1 MRPLRLTFSAIG
13 PYPGTA
19 TVDLDELG
27 RDGLF
32 LIHGPTGAG
41 KTFLL
46 DAITFALYGEV
57 PGDRAV
63 STIRSQLAPPTAE
76 PRVELEFRA
85 QDGHWLIERV
95 PQHVRA
101 KLRGDGEREHA
112 SKVHL
117 SRCVDGEWVAVAT
130 GVREVAVKVKELT
143 GLTAGQFAQVILLPQ
158 GRFEKVLRATS
169 DEREAL
175 LTTLFD
181 TEMYQHVAEHLDR
194 RAREQRASLAD
205 LQGQLEELRARVH
218 GRWHEVVDE
227 PATQDAQHEPAEHEA
242 AEPALPADQAELDH
256 LAEQLRRRALEARQ
270 VAGRAARRADTARQV
285 HDEREQLAKQIE
297 RRATLVVR
305 RDELAEAHPGIERL
319 AHELAS
325 ADAAEVLRGPLA
337 EVHAAEL
344 AVRDADEEVAAAA
357 ERVRSTIER
366 CRVPLPDPLTDLD
379 LRPDLLVAARDVA
392 VERLGELRGLDAV
405 NLRAQELT
413 SAADDAAMVSTAQAR
428 GATQAA
434 ERVADADA
442 VAAELR
448 EQVDAA
454 RLAQARVAELTDR
467 AERARARAEA
477 AADLAAARQQVELHE
492 RRHLGADRALQ
503 DLRRMLNDRRE
514 SYLAGIAAEL
524 AGSLGDDE
532 SCPVCGSTEH
542 PLLADPREL
551 TVTRAEVD
559 ATEAD
564 VERARQAERQAA
576 DTLTGVR
583 RSLEQ
588 LEQAAGGAEVDP
600 AERAEQAVHAETE
613 LHRALAAAGQLDQV
627 QQRLDEIVA
636 GRDALDAARIDA
648 ERAAASEAERSHGLR
663 EQAAACHR
671 QVEAELGDG
680 VRLADA
686 VRSVERIVVRL
697 GELVEAHAQQARA
710 RDRHQHAVQ
719 RRDVAV
725 AESPFDDVD
734 QLVDALL
741 PDAERRRLAEQV
753 RTHHEQQLQ
762 VTTLLEAPELADL
775 PETPPDTESS
785 LTRLGLATELAT
797 ATAKHQALLDAADHA
812 VQQWS
817 DQHRR
822 LLADAAQALDRAQV
836 LSELADQ
843 CMGRRGDRVSLQ
855 RWVLASY
862 LSEICDLAN
871 QRLHTMSSG
880 RYRLQV
886 HDRAARGGSKAG
898 LDLAVQD
905 AFTGA
910 SRPVQSLSGGETFQA
925 SLALALAVA
934 ESVQAHAG
942 GVHLEALFID
952 EGFGSLDQDAL
963 ELAMDELDR
972 LRAGGR
978 MVGLI
983 SHVGVL
989 RERIHRGVEVRPG
1002 PAGST
1007 LHAGELRPG

>member
-1 MRPLRLTFSAIG
+1 VRPLRLTFSAIG

-27 RDGLF
+27 SDGLF

-117 SRCVDGEWVAVAT
+117 SRRVDGEWVAVAT
-130 GVREVAVKVKELT
+130 GVREVAVKIKELT
-143 GLTAGQFAQVILLPQ
+143 GLSAAQFAQVILLPQ
-158 GRFEKVLRATS
+158 GRFEKVLRASS

-194 RAREQRASLAD
+194 RAREQRASLAE
-205 LQGQLEELRARVH
+205 LQSQLEELRARVH

-227 PATQDAQHEPAEHEA
+227 PTTQDAQHEPAE
-242 AEPALPADQAELDH
+242 PTLPADQAELDH

-305 RDELAEAHPGIERL
+305 RDELDEARPRIERL

-325 ADAAEVLRGPLA
+325 AETAEAVRAPLA

-344 AVRDADEEVAAAA
+344 AVQDADEQVTGAVD
-357 ERVRSTIER
+357 RVRSTIER
-366 CRVPLPDPLTDLD
+366 CHVPLPDALTDLD
-379 LRPDLLVAARDVA
+379 LSPARLVAARDVA
-392 VERLGELRGLDAV
+392 VERLSELRGLDAV

-413 SAADDAAMVSTAQAR
+413 SAADDAAMLSTAQAR
-428 GATQAA
+428 EAARAA
-434 ERVADADA
+434 ERVAEADA

-448 EQVDAA
+448 EQVDTA

-564 VERARQAERQAA
+564 VERARQRERQAA
-576 DTLTGVR
+576 DTLAEVR

-600 AERAEQAVHAETE
+600 AERAEQAVLAETE

-627 QQRLDEIVA
+627 QQRLDELVA

-671 QVEAELGDG
+671 RVEAELGDG

-697 GELVEAHAQQARA
+697 GELIEAHAQQARA

-725 AESPFDDVD
+725 AGSPFDDVD

-741 PDAERRRLAEQV
+741 PEAERRRLAEQV
-753 RTHHEQQLQ
+753 RTHREQQLQ
-762 VTTLLEAPELADL
+762 VATLLEAPELADL

-797 ATAKHQALLDAADHA
+797 ATAKHQALLDAADQA
-812 VQQWS
+812 VQQWN

-862 LSEICDLAN
+862 LSEICELAN